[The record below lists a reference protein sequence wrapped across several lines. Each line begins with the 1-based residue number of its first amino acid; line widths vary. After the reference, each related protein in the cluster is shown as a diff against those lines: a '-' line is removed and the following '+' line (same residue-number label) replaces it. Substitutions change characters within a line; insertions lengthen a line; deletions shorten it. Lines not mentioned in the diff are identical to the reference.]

1 MISEDAY
8 DVVFHIIS
16 ELWEN
21 EMGFAA
27 TEKFKSLKLKIEKN
41 VSARMD
47 RYRGKYIFSRKYTCV
62 LQKKQLPLYNVHFV
76 VMYTTAGPA
85 LFRFY
90 PQKELIICTLLAYQG
105 FKSQKGIIP

>member
-47 RYRGKYIFSRKYTCV
+47 RYRGNIFCQVKTHAFC
-62 LQKKQLPLYNVHFV
+62 KKNSCPFTMFTLWL
-76 VMYTTAGPA
+76 
-85 LFRFY
+85 
-90 PQKELIICTLLAYQG
+90 CTLQLGQLYSAFTLKKNLAYQG